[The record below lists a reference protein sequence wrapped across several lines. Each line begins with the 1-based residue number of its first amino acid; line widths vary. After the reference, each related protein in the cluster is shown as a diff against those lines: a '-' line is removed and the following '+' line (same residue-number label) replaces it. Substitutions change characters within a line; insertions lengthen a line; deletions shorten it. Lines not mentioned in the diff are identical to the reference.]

1 MVNLRKLITPLGCV
15 PTFALLVTGLAPS
28 VLSAE
33 EDSPEVKIT
42 TLELAPGLEVPL
54 AEPKPI
60 DWDTVSPSRLLKLFL
75 DQLRSDPS
83 DEFEYRLK
91 VMRQLV
97 EHGDFEF
104 AKEVVEGLGQAN
116 KSEALAELACLMIE
130 FGRIE
135 DGTRTLNEANAW
147 RVHAQELHQESA
159 RRFLAIGY
167 GRIGEGEKSEE
178 MLRGIKYPIYRES
191 ARGALLSPE
200 SEPEEISE
208 FLALTDEPAVLP
220 QIDLLVRLADEKLA
234 GGETEAALKLL
245 DDAGQRAFKM
255 GKVTSYARVAE
266 IVKVL
271 LKHGE
276 HSEAEVHLA
285 SFVRGIRQMANEMDE
300 KGVSLAKAAIFA
312 MEIGK
317 MAMAEELLTEAEDKI
332 KHVFVLY
339 AAGPLA
345 AIAEAWVKM
354 GKPER
359 AMQLIEIAAKTSA
372 AYDHVRGKAM
382 GAVWV
387 CLFCHVTGLSMEPEI
402 REQMRRAAG
411 G

>member
-1 MVNLRKLITPLGCV
+1 M
-15 PTFALLVTGLAPS
+15 
-28 VLSAE
+28 
-33 EDSPEVKIT
+33 
-42 TLELAPGLEVPL
+42 
-54 AEPKPI
+54 
-60 DWDTVSPSRLLKLFL
+60 
-75 DQLRSDPS
+75 
-83 DEFEYRLK
+83 
-91 VMRQLV
+91 
-97 EHGDFEF
+97 
-104 AKEVVEGLGQAN
+104 
-116 KSEALAELACLMIE
+116 
-130 FGRIE
+130 
-135 DGTRTLNEANAW
+135 NEANAW

-167 GRIGEGEKSEE
+167 GRIGKGEKSEE

-245 DDAGQRAFKM
+245 NDAGQRAFKM